1 LKIAK
6 LALVAA
12 AAFTVTSH
20 ANATIF
26 TVSTEGTVYSG
37 IDRLGVFSNPGTK
50 LDGLPY
56 YLAFSFDLDATA
68 THRDPLRYTQASGT
82 APFIVALTVGPYNY
96 ALEVTDNA
104 RESATITNAFS
115 TNQGTIDAVQAGG
128 TGTDSAGRPVRVDQ
142 NVWSYGIRSNSLTQY
157 LQIGSSDFN
166 YKAAFQIGNGPGSTG
181 FSVYGPVTLTVNGA
195 PATLPAPEPVPDP
208 TPVPDPHSLPEPTSC
223 MLFGAGLLSVVAL
236 RRRQSRR

>member
-1 LKIAK
+1 M
-6 LALVAA
+6 
-12 AAFTVTSH
+12 VTSH

-56 YLAFSFDLDATA
+56 YLALSFDLDATA
-68 THRDPLRYTQASGT
+68 KHRDPLRYTQATGT
-82 APFIVALTVGPYNY
+82 APFIVALTVGPYSY
-96 ALEVTDNA
+96 AFEVADNA
-104 RESATITNAFS
+104 RESATITNALS
-115 TNQGTIDAVQAGG
+115 TNQGTIDAVVAGG

-142 NVWSYGIRSNSLTQY
+142 NVWSYGGIRSNSLTQY
-157 LQIGSSDFN
+157 LQIRSSDFN

-181 FSVYGPVTLTVNGA
+181 FNVYGPVTLTVNGA

-208 TPVPDPHSLPEPTSC
+208 TPVPVPRSLPEPTSC
-223 MLFGAGLLSVVAL
+223 MLFGIGLLSVVAL
-236 RRRQSRR
+236 RRRQPRR